1 MIVYICEIC
10 QNSSILNKPF
20 PKEKNP
26 DIWVEHEENKNIFVQ
41 PTKTNFI
48 CELPELAFSIIH
60 NFF

>member
-1 MIVYICEIC
+1 M
-10 QNSSILNKPF
+10 QQF
-20 PKEKNP
+20 GKNP